1 MPQGIVCWRRV
12 RCRSVALRARAFSSF
27 SERTLVLFSA
37 RRARCYSAVLVI
49 ALAAVVGCARDTDS
63 RPASSSEAAEAGPSA
78 SSSPGIEVAAVD
90 TSTRDDFGEPLP
102 ADARYAE
109 RVVSL
114 NPAFT
119 EISFAIGAGGLFV
132 GRTSWDDRPPE
143 ARAVTDVGAGIRP
156 NVEAVLATRPT
167 LVLLYAT
174 AENRAAA
181 DAFKRAG
188 VHTLALRTITISDF
202 QRAARVLGVAL
213 GKETAATQLV
223 DSINTTLA
231 AVRAAVAGAPRP
243 RVVWPSWEAPVLVVA
258 NASYEAEL
266 LEIAGAQNVFADRNE
281 SVAGVTIEEIA
292 RRDPELVLAGPQRV
306 SQLRQREPWQAIRA
320 VREGRFITLDSM
332 VVGRPGVTIG
342 MAAVS
347 IARALHPD
355 RANRLP

>member
-1 MPQGIVCWRRV
+1 LFAV
-12 RCRSVALRARAFSSF
+12 ARALQCCA
-27 SERTLVLFSA
+27 LVT
-37 RRARCYSAVLVI
+37 
-49 ALAAVVGCARDTDS
+49 ALAAVAGCARDTDPS
-63 RPASSSEAAEAGPSA
+63 RDAAAVSAYAEAGQTADSA
-78 SSSPGIEVAAVD
+78 LINNVSVAD
-90 TSTRDDFGEPLP
+90 TSTHDDFGEPLP
-102 ADARYAE
+102 TDARYAA

-119 EISFAIGAGGLFV
+119 EISFAIGAGGQFV
-132 GRTSWDDRPPE
+132 GRTSWDDRPVE
-143 ARAVTDVGAGIRP
+143 ARAVENVGPGIRP

-188 VHTLALRTITISDF
+188 VHTLALRTITIGDF
-202 QRAARVLGVAL
+202 RRAARALGVAL
-213 GKETAATQLV
+213 GHERAATQLV

-231 AVRAAVAGAPRP
+231 AVRAAVAGATRP

-266 LEIAGAQNVFADRNE
+266 LEIAGAENVFADRDE

-292 RRDPELVLAGPQRV
+292 RRDPELVLAGPERV
-306 SQLRQREPWQAIRA
+306 SMLRAREPWQAIRA

-332 VVGRPGVTIG
+332 VVGRPGVNLG

-355 RANRLP
+355 RAHKLP